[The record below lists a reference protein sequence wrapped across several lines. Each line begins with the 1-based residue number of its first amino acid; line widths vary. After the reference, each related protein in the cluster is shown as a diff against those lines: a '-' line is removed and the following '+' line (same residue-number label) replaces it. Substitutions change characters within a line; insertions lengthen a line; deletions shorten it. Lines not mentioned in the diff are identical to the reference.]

1 MMGQMNQ
8 LDETLAIIRRQKSL
22 YKKRLENVHTIDAR
36 NRLKE
41 DIDALS
47 EEESK
52 LLDQLKC
59 YGSY

>member
-1 MMGQMNQ
+1 MNQ
-8 LDETLAIIRRQKSL
+8 LDETLAVIRRQKTL

-59 YGSY
+59 YERY